1 MTRLITLALV
11 FGALNSFGQPKALV
25 LDEQT
30 VIALVRSRGP
40 TVLAS
45 RGRAEEARAVRVGAG
60 APSANPELAAS
71 AGPRIIAGV
80 PTLDVALLLSVPF
93 DVSGVPSRRS
103 AVADERAHVADAE
116 TQRAEWAALGETLE
130 LWVRVGV
137 AADRTQLEEQRA
149 RLDAE
154 RLRSARV
161 RRAAGAVGD
170 GDIALALVLEA
181 EGKARREVAV
191 AEYEALLTE
200 LRFALG
206 LLGDELIAPVSVSP
220 SESVAELTSLLEGL
234 QRHPQLM
241 LAKANVDAATKETS
255 LQRGLGVP
263 LPRVTL
269 TGERSPEYVARF
281 GFDVALPFFQ
291 RNQTQTAVAEAREQT
306 EAFALGLSG
315 KRLDADLR
323 AAYSRLLGA
332 RAAYNALR
340 AALPS
345 IEDAEHL
352 TSRAYEL
359 GQIPLAQVVAIHRE
373 TAVAR
378 SALLDAKAAALR
390 AQIVTQLASG
400 SLL

>member
-1 MTRLITLALV
+1 MTRLIAVASVSVALAVFAQPKTLAL
-11 FGALNSFGQPKALV
+11 
-25 LDEQT
+25 DEQA
-30 VIALVRSRGP
+30 VVALARSRAP
-40 TVLAS
+40 SVVAAIS
-45 RGRAEEARAVRVGAG
+45 RGDEARASKVGAG

-103 AVADERAHVADAE
+103 ALADERARVADAE
-116 TQRAEWAALGETLE
+116 TQRVEWLAIGESLE

-137 AADRTQLEEQRA
+137 AADRVQLEDQRV

-170 GDIALALVLEA
+170 GDVALALVLEA
-181 EGKARREVAV
+181 EGKARREVAG
-191 AEYEALLTE
+191 AEYDALLTE
-200 LRFALG
+200 FRHALG
-206 LLGDELIAPVSVSP
+206 LPHDQVLAPVSLAPAESP
-220 SESVAELTSLLEGL
+220 AELTALLENLEHHPELVHARAGL
-234 QRHPQLM
+234 
-241 LAKANVDAATKETS
+241 DAATQES
-255 LQRGLGVP
+255 GLQRGLGVP
-263 LPRVTL
+263 LPRATL
-269 TGERSPEYVARF
+269 TGERSPEYVARI
-281 GFDVALPFFQ
+281 GFDVPLPFFQ

-306 EAFALGLSG
+306 EALTLRLTR
-315 KRLDADLR
+315 KRLEAEVR
-323 AAYSRLLGA
+323 AAHSRLLGA
-332 RAAYNALR
+332 RAAYAALL

-345 IEDAEHL
+345 VDDAEHL

-359 GQIPLAQVVAIHRE
+359 GQITLAQLVAVHRE

-390 AQIVTQLASG
+390 AQLVTQLASG
-400 SLL
+400 ALL